1 MIQNI
6 NAKFDNQ
13 FKNVSP
19 RGDDYA
25 LCFNSRRVLLSL
37 YDNTISLPTV
47 NQTDGVIVYLFSLD
61 GKNYFLC
68 KSSEHGDFKY
78 FDYKVLRT
86 ARPKELA
93 FAAVTAFHL
102 NNWYNDS
109 RFCGRCGAAMCFSP
123 TERAMVCDC
132 GNTVYPRIY
141 PAVIVAII
149 SHGKICLTKYNR
161 PGAHWA
167 LVAGF
172 CEIGETAEQTVHR
185 EVFEETGL
193 KVKNLRYYKSQ
204 PWGFTSTLLYGFYC
218 EVDGDDTVN
227 VDNFEL
233 KEGKW
238 FLPDEITFDDD
249 DLSLT
254 REMIDKFKRGKINM

>member
-37 YDNTISLPTV
+37 CDNTISLPTV
-47 NQTDGVIVYLFSLD
+47 NQTDGVIVYLFSLG

-68 KSSEHGDFKY
+68 KSGEHGDFKY
-78 FDYKVLRT
+78 YDYKVLRT

-102 NNWYNDS
+102 NNWYNDN
-109 RFCGRCGAAMCFSP
+109 RFCGRCGAPMRLSP

-132 GNTVYPRIY
+132 GNIVYPRIS

-149 SHGKICLTKYNR
+149 SHGKICLTIVPVR
-161 PGAHWA
+161 
-167 LVAGF
+167 
-172 CEIGETAEQTVHR
+172 IGRLLPVFAKSAKLRSKPFTAR
-185 EVFEETGL
+185 FLKKRGL
-193 KVKNLRYYKSQ
+193 KS
-204 PWGFTSTLLYGFYC
+204 
-218 EVDGDDTVN
+218 
-227 VDNFEL
+227 
-233 KEGKW
+233 
-238 FLPDEITFDDD
+238 
-249 DLSLT
+249 
-254 REMIDKFKRGKINM
+254 KI

>member
-37 YDNTISLPTV
+37 CDNTISLPTV
-47 NQTDGVIVYLFSLD
+47 NQTDGVIVYLFSLG

-68 KSSEHGDFKY
+68 KSGEHGDFKY
-78 FDYKVLRT
+78 YDYKVLRT

-102 NNWYNDS
+102 NNWYNDN
-109 RFCGRCGAAMCFSP
+109 RFCGRCGAPMRLSP

-132 GNTVYPRIY
+132 GNIVYPRIS

-149 SHGKICLTKYNR
+149 SHGKICLTKHNR

-172 CEIGETAEQTVHR
+172 C
-185 EVFEETGL
+185 
-193 KVKNLRYYKSQ
+193 
-204 PWGFTSTLLYGFYC
+204 
-218 EVDGDDTVN
+218 
-227 VDNFEL
+227 
-233 KEGKW
+233 
-238 FLPDEITFDDD
+238 
-249 DLSLT
+249 
-254 REMIDKFKRGKINM
+254 

>member
-47 NQTDGVIVYLFSLD
+47 NQTDGVIVYLFSLA

-109 RFCGRCGAAMCFSP
+109 RFCGRCGAAMRFSP

-132 GNTVYPRIY
+132 GNTVYPRIS

-218 EVDGDDTVN
+218 EVAV
-227 VDNFEL
+227 
-233 KEGKW
+233 
-238 FLPDEITFDDD
+238 DEI
-249 DLSLT
+249 
-254 REMIDKFKRGKINM
+254 